1 MSNQLRTLAHSKV
14 EFIDGDRGKNYPN
27 KSQLL
32 TSGYCVFLNTSN
44 VRKGLFDFSKVEF
57 IDEVKD
63 KELKKGKVKNNDI
76 ILTTRGTVGNVA
88 LVTEDTPFENIRI
101 NSGMVIVRTTNS
113 ILNPYFLLLFFRSN
127 LFEKQCLSHGSG
139 SAQPQLPISA
149 LKHISLPDLDIEYQ
163 GKIVS
168 TIRSLDKK
176 IEINNQITS
185 ELESMAKTLYDYWFV
200 QFDFPDIGGKPYKS
214 SGGKMVYNETLKREI
229 PEGWKSSTIEDI
241 EPNIVTG
248 KTPSKK
254 KPEYFDGD
262 IPFITIGDIRA
273 NTFIVQTEE
282 TLTSKGADTQKN
294 KYLPEN
300 SICVTCIASPGL
312 VGFVTEPSQTNQ
324 QINSVV
330 CSNPLNR
337 YYLYFGIKAYFEG
350 AKAKTGNT
358 FANMN
363 KNDFSSISILYP
375 NKDLLSNYYKVAD
388 PLFRQMKVKTLE
400 NKKLESLR
408 DWLLPMLMN
417 GQVTVKQ

>member
-1 MSNQLRTLAHSKV
+1 MDAARSGSTQPYISLGSLRELPILVPKDESRKKSIVDVLEVFDSK
-14 EFIDGDRGKNYPN
+14 
-27 KSQLL
+27 L
-32 TSGYCVFLNTSN
+32 
-44 VRKGLFDFSKVEF
+44 
-57 IDEVKD
+57 
-63 KELKKGKVKNNDI
+63 
-76 ILTTRGTVGNVA
+76 
-88 LVTEDTPFENIRI
+88 RI
-101 NSGMVIVRTTNS
+101 NN
-113 ILNPYFLLLFFRSN
+113 N
-127 LFEKQCLSHGSG
+127 
-139 SAQPQLPISA
+139 
-149 LKHISLPDLDIEYQ
+149 
-163 GKIVS
+163 
-168 TIRSLDKK
+168 
-176 IEINNQITS
+176 INT
-185 ELESMAKTLYDYWFV
+185 ELESMAKTLYDYWFI
-200 QFDFPDIGGKPYKS
+200 QFDFPDADGKPYKS
-214 SGGKMVYNETLKREI
+214 SSGKMVYNETLKREI

-241 EPNIVTG
+241 ESNIVTG

-254 KPEYFDGD
+254 KPEYFDGY

-294 KYLPEN
+294 KYLPVGA
-300 SICVTCIASPGL
+300 ICVTCIASPGL

-337 YYLYFGIKAYFEG
+337 YYLYFAIKVYFEG

-388 PLFRQMKVKTLE
+388 PLFRQIKAKTLE
-400 NKKLESLR
+400 NKELENLR

-417 GQVTVKQ
+417 GQVTIN